1 MSSLAQ
7 TKPNNQSTFL
17 TKFFQQLRSYPAR
30 LKSYVIAFTSIA
42 FWIVIWQGLAQFKVN
57 LGFVNFSNVPTPLDV
72 IHALWAFFQ
81 LSAAFEH
88 VESSVFR
95 VVVGF
100 VLAALI
106 GVGIGLLA
114 GRYQKLAAFLMPPLE
129 VLRPIPA
136 VAWIPLAILIF
147 PSSEASMIFITFIG
161 ALFPI
166 LLNTVHGVGAVDP
179 RLVAS
184 GLKMKGIAKQKRI
197 EQAQKMIDLV
207 GLKGFEHKF
216 PAELSGGMQ
225 QRVEIA
231 RVLIN
236 QPRILLMD
244 EPFGALDAQTRLKMQ
259 MLLLEIWQEIQT
271 SVLFITHDIDEALFL
286 ADRVLIMSH
295 RPGRIIEEIPL
306 KFERPRDV
314 ELVTSSEFTAIKKH
328 CIQTLK
334 EATQQEE
341 LSRLNPLGLG
351 KKSQIKE
358 YE

>member
-7 TKPNNQSTFL
+7 TKPNNQNTFL
-17 TKFFQQLRSYPAR
+17 IKFFRQLRSYPAH

-42 FWIVIWQGLAQFKVN
+42 FWIAIWQGLAQFKIN

-95 VVVGF
+95 VVIGF

-114 GRYQKLAAFLMPPLE
+114 GRYQKLAALLMPPLE

-184 GLKMKGIAKQKRI
+184 AKSLGASDLAIIHEVIIPGALPNIITGLSIGMGTCWFCLVTAEMISGQHGIGYFTWESFTLQNYSNI
-197 EQAQKMIDLV
+197 VV
-207 GLKGFEHKF
+207 G
-216 PAELSGGMQ
+216 M
-225 QRVEIA
+225 
-231 RVLIN
+231 VLI
-236 QPRILLMD
+236 
-244 EPFGALDAQTRLKMQ
+244 GALGMFSSTL
-259 MLLLEIWQEIQT
+259 
-271 SVLFITHDIDEALFL
+271 V
-286 ADRVLIMSH
+286 RVIGN
-295 RPGRIIEEIPL
+295 R
-306 KFERPRDV
+306 
-314 ELVTSSEFTAIKKH
+314 FTPWY
-328 CIQTLK
+328 QL
-334 EATQQEE
+334 
-341 LSRLNPLGLG
+341 R
-351 KKSQIKE
+351 KS
-358 YE
+358 

>member
-7 TKPNNQSTFL
+7 TKPKNQSTFL
-17 TKFFQQLRSYPAR
+17 IKFFQQLTLYRAH

-42 FWIVIWQGLAQFKVN
+42 FWIAVWQGLAQFKIN

-81 LSAAFEH
+81 LSTAFEH

-95 VVVGF
+95 VVIGF

-179 RLVAS
+179 
-184 GLKMKGIAKQKRI
+184 
-197 EQAQKMIDLV
+197 
-207 GLKGFEHKF
+207 
-216 PAELSGGMQ
+216 LS
-225 QRVEIA
+225 A
-231 RVLIN
+231 
-236 QPRILLMD
+236 
-244 EPFGALDAQTRLKMQ
+244 
-259 MLLLEIWQEIQT
+259 
-271 SVLFITHDIDEALFL
+271 
-286 ADRVLIMSH
+286 MS
-295 RPGRIIEEIPL
+295 ICNTT
-306 KFERPRDV
+306 K
-314 ELVTSSEFTAIKKH
+314 
-328 CIQTLK
+328 
-334 EATQQEE
+334 
-341 LSRLNPLGLG
+341 
-351 KKSQIKE
+351 
-358 YE
+358 